1 MIDFRSIAQPH
12 NLLNIII
19 DVLVQLL
26 NYYNTF
32 YHNVQHTTTPFK
44 GINVSIFAQLGLN
57 EADMNKCSSILI
69 Y

>member
-12 NLLNIII
+12 KLLNIII

-26 NYYNTF
+26 NYYITF
-32 YHNVQHTTTPFK
+32 YHNVQHTTT
-44 GINVSIFAQLGLN
+44 GINVSIFVQLGLN
-57 EADMNKCSSILI
+57 EADMNKSSSILI

>member
-19 DVLVQLL
+19 DTLVQLL
-26 NYYNTF
+26 NYYITF
-32 YHNVQHTTTPFK
+32 YYIIEHKTTPFK
-44 GINVSIFAQLGLN
+44 GINVSIFVQLGLN